1 MHVCLDFTPG
11 TLPEHLDG
19 LAKALRRLLLE
30 EGIPPEQLAAS
41 LAGGELV
48 KASVTVDEDA
58 PDRFK
63 FTAIEQLTDQA
74 EAWYRDKLLP
84 SLEAEIGKVIAGG

>member
-1 MHVCLDFTPG
+1 MHGSLDFPAG

-19 LAKALRRLLLE
+19 LGRALRQLLRT
-30 EGIPPEQLAAS
+30 EGIPPEQLAAL

-48 KASVTVDEDA
+48 KASVTVDEAA

-63 FTAIEQLTDQA
+63 FTAIEQLTDEA
-74 EAWYRDKLLP
+74 EAWYRDQLLP
-84 SLEAEIGKVIAGG
+84 HLIAEIGKVVEGG